1 MSFESRFKK
10 PETFQTKLFIN
21 NKFVD
26 GVNKTFIPVI
36 NPATEEKIC
45 DIAEATEQDVELAI
59 DAAQAAYPGWKATSL
74 TQRSMLLTK
83 LADLI

>member
-21 NKFVD
+21 NNFVD

-45 DIAEATEQDVELAI
+45 DISEATEQDVELAI
-59 DAAQAAYPGWKATSL
+59 DAAQAAFPIWKATSL
-74 TQRSMLLTK
+74 TERALLLTR

>member
-45 DIAEATEQDVELAI
+45 DISEATEQDVELAI
-59 DAAQAAYPGWKATSL
+59 DAA
-74 TQRSMLLTK
+74 
-83 LADLI
+83 